1 MSRRRTVIGGLALLL
16 VVLAFAYLIPPCTRI
31 TRWMGCA
38 RFPSAPRISRTL
50 PPPDSTYRFSADDTT
65 ATNSNRT
72 LIVLVFSG
80 GGTRAA
86 AFSFGVLQA
95 LERDSITDG
104 GRRKSLLDEVDMI
117 SSVSGGSFTAAYYG
131 LYGKEIF
138 TGFPEK
144 FLRWDIEEHLK
155 YAAVNPATNWRL
167 RSHTFSRIDLAAE
180 AYADRL
186 FGDSTFAALK
196 RRKRPFIVLNSTD
209 MVGGTQFSFTNEFFA
224 PLCLDLLG
232 YPVSRAVA
240 ASSAFPGLLTAMTL
254 DGHPRS
260 CGYQPPPW
268 VQRALASDSAT
279 DSLATEYDRAIVAQA
294 RDLRSYYN
302 SAVSRHFVHLLDG
315 GLSDNLGGRV
325 VYRALNGL
333 GGDASIAEAINE
345 PASNVLFILANARTR
360 TGRDLD
366 SMERTPSVLRVLQT
380 VADAPMSSY
389 TDETIRRIEESVA
402 QRNRLRRTKYFVVHL
417 EFDRVQC
424 PELQS
429 ELLTMETSFSLDP
442 AAVDKVV
449 DVAGRLLRENP
460 SYHKFLA
467 SAGEAIRMNAGTRC
481 DALPR

>member
-1 MSRRRTVIGGLALLL
+1 M
-16 VVLAFAYLIPPCTRI
+16 VLGWYLIPPCTWF
-31 TRWMGCA
+31 TRWLGCA
-38 RFPSAPRISRTL
+38 HFPPAPRISGTL
-50 PPPDSTYRFSADDTT
+50 PPTDSTYRFSADDTT

-86 AFSFGVLQA
+86 AFSFGVLKA
-95 LERDSITDG
+95 LEQDSVVDQ
-104 GRRKSLLDEVDMI
+104 GRRESLLDEVDMI

-138 TGFPEK
+138 TRFPDR
-144 FLRWDIEEHLK
+144 FLRWNAQRRL
-155 YAAVNPATNWRL
+155 AAAAANPVTNWRL
-167 RSHTFSRIDLAAE
+167 RSSTFSRIDLAAE

-224 PLCLDLLG
+224 PLCLDLLRF
-232 YPVSRAVA
+232 PVARAVA

-254 DGHPRS
+254 DGHPGT
-260 CGYQPPPW
+260 CGYRPPRW
-268 VQRALASDSAT
+268 VLEAVASTSST
-279 DSLATEYDRAIVAQA
+279 DSLSTEYDRAIVAQA
-294 RDLRSYYN
+294 HDLLSYHD
-302 SAVSRHFVHLLDG
+302 SAVSPRFVHLLDG

-345 PASNVLFILANARTR
+345 PALNVLFILANARTR

-366 SMERTPSVLRVLQT
+366 LMERTPGVLRVLQT

-402 QRNRLRRTKYFVVHL
+402 QRNRLRRARYFVVHL
-417 EFDRVQC
+417 EFDGVRCARLRNQ
-424 PELQS
+424 
-429 ELLTMETSFSLDP
+429 LLAMQTSFSLDSTS
-442 AAVDKVV
+442 VDKVV
-449 DVAGRLLRENP
+449 DVAGRLLRENA
-460 SYHKFLA
+460 SYRQFLGSAGGVAHA
-467 SAGEAIRMNAGTRC
+467 SAATACGSIRHPSLA
-481 DALPR
+481 PP